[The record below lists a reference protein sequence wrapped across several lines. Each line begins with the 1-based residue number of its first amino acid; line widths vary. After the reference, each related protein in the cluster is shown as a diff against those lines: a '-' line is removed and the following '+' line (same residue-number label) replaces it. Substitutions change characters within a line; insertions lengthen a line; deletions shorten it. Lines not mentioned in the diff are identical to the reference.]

1 VDKGL
6 KIMER
11 ESLKKAEERLK
22 VAWMALENDY
32 LNSALS
38 NCYQAFFYFMQGV
51 VGKEAIG
58 IRGYQELL
66 SLFIK
71 KLYRKGIF
79 RPEQLQKLVFFA
91 EELYA
96 VVKGLEY
103 YGISFSKNYTSVVEE
118 YVSRVK
124 SLILSYESKRI

>member
-1 VDKGL
+1 
-6 KIMER
+6 MER

-51 VGKEAIG
+51 VGTDAIG
-58 IRGYQELL
+58 VKSYPELL

-71 KLYRKGIF
+71 KLYRRGIF
-79 RPEQLQKLVFFA
+79 RPEQLQKLTVFA

-103 YGISFSKNYTSVVEE
+103 YGIAFSKSHASKVEE